1 MTKFWN
7 FAPKDETTV
16 ELRIDGDIVDDTD
29 VWLYEW
35 IGKTCTSPNAFR
47 DALNAYKGM
56 NITVWIDS
64 FGGSVFAATG
74 IYNALVEH
82 ARQGGTVT
90 TIGDGKV
97 MSAATVIFMAGQ
109 KRQVTKGCVFMI
121 HNPLTSVDG
130 YAEDLRKT
138 ADTLDVV
145 KESII
150 NAYESTGKSREE
162 LSEMMNAETYMDA
175 DQTVQEGFATE
186 ILQVSE
192 KAAED
197 KRPIVASAARKAI
210 VAYAEADVTNLRKI
224 IKGENAKMEKKVEI
238 KNVAD
243 LKNQYTDLCEQIK
256 NDAIKAERSRMQAL
270 DALADGSE
278 QVAQIINHAKE
289 TGQTAED
296 VQFFVDT
303 AKAANEKTVAVSDVA
318 EPNVDSIVDKKVSGA
333 ENVGV
338 DRVHNEADEEQKG
351 IQAMVKMLNRKRG
364 K

>member
-243 LKNQYTDLCEQIK
+243 LKNQYTDFCEQIK

-303 AKAANEKTVAVSDVA
+303 AKAANAKTVAVSDVA

-338 DRVHNEADEEQKG
+338 DKVHNEADEEREG

>member
-7 FAPKDETTV
+7 FAPKDEKTV
-16 ELRIDGDIVDDTD
+16 ELRIDGDIVDDSD

-35 IGKTCTSPNAFR
+35 IGETCTSPNAFR
-47 DALNAYKGM
+47 EALNVYKGM
-56 NITVWIDS
+56 NINVWIDS

-82 ARQGGTVT
+82 ERQGGTVT

-97 MSAATVIFMAGQ
+97 MSAATVIFMAGH

-121 HNPLTSVDG
+121 HNPLTSVGG

-138 ADTLDVV
+138 ADILDTV

-162 LSEMMNAETYMDA
+162 LSDMMDAETYMDA
-175 DQTVQEGFATE
+175 NQTVQEGFATE

-197 KRPIVASAARKAI
+197 NGQVRAFARNAI
-210 VAYAEADVTNLRKI
+210 VAYAKTDVTNLQKI
-224 IKGENAKMEKKVEI
+224 IKGENGNMEKKVEI

-243 LKNQYTDLCEQIK
+243 LKNQYTDLSEQIK
-256 NDAIKAERSRMQAL
+256 DDAIKAERSRMQAL

-303 AKAANEKTVAVSDVA
+303 AKAANAKTVAVSDVA

-338 DRVHNEADEEQKG
+338 DKVHNEADEEREG

>member
-7 FAPKDETTV
+7 FAPKDEKTV
-16 ELRIDGDIVDDTD
+16 ELRIDGDIVDDSD

-35 IGKTCTSPNAFR
+35 IGETCTSSNAFR
-47 DALNAYKGM
+47 EALNAYKGM
-56 NITVWIDS
+56 NINVWIAS

-74 IYNALVEH
+74 IYNALAEH
-82 ARQGGTVT
+82 VRQGGTVT

-121 HNPLTSVDG
+121 HNPLTSVGG

-138 ADTLDVV
+138 ADILDVV

-162 LSEMMNAETYMDA
+162 LSDMMNAETYMDA
-175 DQTVQEGFATE
+175 NQTVQEGFATE

-192 KAAED
+192 KAAD
-197 KRPIVASAARKAI
+197 NNSPVRALARKAI
-210 VAYAEADVTNLRKI
+210 VAYAETDVTNLQKI
-224 IKGENAKMEKKVEI
+224 IKGENGNMEKKVEI

-243 LKNQYTDLCEQIK
+243 LKNQYTELCEQIK
-256 NDAIKAERSRMQAL
+256 DDAIKAERSRMQAL

-303 AKAANEKTVAVSDVA
+303 AKAANAKTVAVSDVT

-338 DRVHNEADEEQKG
+338 DKVHNEADEEREG

>member
-16 ELRIDGDIVDDTD
+16 ELRIDGDIIDDSD

-35 IGKTCTSPNAFR
+35 VNETYTAPNAFR
-47 DALNAYKGM
+47 EALNVYKGM
-56 NITVWIDS
+56 NINVWIDS

-121 HNPLTSVDG
+121 HNPLTSVGG

-138 ADTLDVV
+138 ADILDVV

-162 LSEMMNAETYMDA
+162 LSDMMNAETYMDA
-175 DQTVQEGFATE
+175 NQTVQEGFATE

-192 KAAED
+192 KAAD
-197 KRPIVASAARKAI
+197 NNSPVRALARKAI
-210 VAYAEADVTNLRKI
+210 VAYAETDVTNLQKI
-224 IKGENAKMEKKVEI
+224 IKGENGKMEKKAEI

-303 AKAANEKTVAVSDVA
+303 AKAANAKTVVFDAV

-338 DRVHNEADEEQKG
+338 DKVHNEADEEREG

>member
-16 ELRIDGDIVDDTD
+16 ELRIDGDIVDDSD

-56 NITVWIDS
+56 NINVWIDS

-82 ARQGGTVT
+82 VRQGGTVT

-162 LSEMMNAETYMDA
+162 LSDMMNAETYMDA

-192 KAAED
+192 KAAD
-197 KRPIVASAARKAI
+197 NNSPVRALARKAI
-210 VAYAEADVTNLRKI
+210 VAYAETDVTNLQKI
-224 IKGENAKMEKKVEI
+224 IKGENGNMEKKVEI

-256 NDAIKAERSRMQAL
+256 DDAIKAERSRMQAL

-303 AKAANEKTVAVSDVA
+303 AKAANAKTVAVSDVA

-333 ENVGV
+333 ENVGI
-338 DRVHNEADEEQKG
+338 DKVHNEADEEREG

>member
-7 FAPKDETTV
+7 FAPKDEKTV
-16 ELRIDGDIVDDTD
+16 ELRIDGDIVDDSD

-35 IGKTCTSPNAFR
+35 IGETCTSPNAFR
-47 DALNAYKGM
+47 EALNVYKGM
-56 NITVWIDS
+56 NINVWIDS

-82 ARQGGTVT
+82 ERQGGTVT

-97 MSAATVIFMAGQ
+97 MSAATVIFMAGH

-121 HNPLTSVDG
+121 HNPLTSVGG

-138 ADTLDVV
+138 ADILDTV

-162 LSEMMNAETYMDA
+162 LSDMMDAETYMDA
-175 DQTVQEGFATE
+175 NQTVQEGFATE

-197 KRPIVASAARKAI
+197 NGQVRAFARNAI
-210 VAYAEADVTNLRKI
+210 VAYAKTDVTNLQKI
-224 IKGENAKMEKKVEI
+224 IKGENGNMDKKVEI

-256 NDAIKAERSRMQAL
+256 DDAIKAERSRMQTL

-303 AKAANEKTVAVSDVA
+303 AKAANAKTVAVSDVA

-338 DRVHNEADEEQKG
+338 DKVHNEADEEREG
-351 IQAMVKMLNRKRG
+351 IKAMVEMLNRKRG

>member
-7 FAPKDETTV
+7 FAPKDEKTV
-16 ELRIDGDIVDDTD
+16 ELRIDGDIVDDSD

-35 IGKTCTSPNAFR
+35 IGETCTSPNAFR
-47 DALNAYKGM
+47 EALNAYKGM
-56 NITVWIDS
+56 NINVWVDS

-74 IYNALVEH
+74 IYNALTEH
-82 ARQGGTVT
+82 VRQGGTVT

-121 HNPLTSVDG
+121 HNPLTSVGG

-138 ADTLDVV
+138 ADILDVV

-162 LSEMMNAETYMDA
+162 LSDMMNAETYMDA
-175 DQTVQEGFATE
+175 SQTVQEGFATE
-186 ILQVSE
+186 ILQISE
-192 KAAED
+192 KTAED
-197 KRPIVASAARKAI
+197 NGQVRAFARNAI
-210 VAYAEADVTNLRKI
+210 VAYAKADVTNLQKI
-224 IKGENAKMEKKVEI
+224 IKGENTQMAEKVEI

-303 AKAANEKTVAVSDVA
+303 AKAANAKTVAVSDVA

-338 DRVHNEADEEQKG
+338 DKVHNEADEEREG

>member
-1 MTKFWN
+1 
-7 FAPKDETTV
+7 
-16 ELRIDGDIVDDTD
+16 
-29 VWLYEW
+29 
-35 IGKTCTSPNAFR
+35 
-47 DALNAYKGM
+47 M
-56 NITVWIDS
+56 NINVWIDS

-82 ARQGGTVT
+82 ARQGSTVT

-121 HNPLTSVDG
+121 HNPLTSVGG

-138 ADTLDVV
+138 ADILDVV

-162 LSEMMNAETYMDA
+162 LSDMMNAETYMDA
-175 DQTVQEGFATE
+175 SQTVQEGFATE

-192 KAAED
+192 KAAD
-197 KRPIVASAARKAI
+197 NNSPVRALARKAI
-210 VAYAEADVTNLRKI
+210 VAYAETDVTNLQKI
-224 IKGENAKMEKKVEI
+224 IKGENGNMEKKVEI

-256 NDAIKAERSRMQAL
+256 DDAIKAERSRMQAL

-303 AKAANEKTVAVSDVA
+303 AKAANAKTVAVSDVA

-338 DRVHNEADEEQKG
+338 DKVHNEADEEREG
-351 IQAMVKMLNRKRG
+351 IKAMVEMLNRKRG

>member
-35 IGKTCTSPNAFR
+35 IGKTCTSPNTFR

-56 NITVWIDS
+56 NINVWIDS

-82 ARQGGTVT
+82 VRQGGTVT

-162 LSEMMNAETYMDA
+162 LSDMMNAETYMDA

-303 AKAANEKTVAVSDVA
+303 AKAANAKTVVFDAV

-338 DRVHNEADEEQKG
+338 DKVHNEADEEREG

>member
-7 FAPKDETTV
+7 FAPKDEKTV
-16 ELRIDGDIVDDTD
+16 ELRIDGDIVDDSD

-35 IGKTCTSPNAFR
+35 VGKICTSPNAFR
-47 DALNAYKGM
+47 EALNAYKGM
-56 NITVWIDS
+56 NINVWIDS

-82 ARQGGTVT
+82 SHQGGTVT

-138 ADTLDVV
+138 ADILDVV

-162 LSEMMNAETYMDA
+162 LSDMMNAETYMDA

-197 KRPIVASAARKAI
+197 NNPVRALARKAI

-224 IKGENAKMEKKVEI
+224 IKGENGKMEKKAEI

-243 LKNQYTDLCEQIK
+243 LKNQYTDLCEQVK
-256 NDAIKAERSRMQAL
+256 DDAIKAERSRMQAL

-303 AKAANEKTVAVSDVA
+303 AKAANAKTVAVSDVA

>member
-303 AKAANEKTVAVSDVA
+303 AKAANAKTVVFDAV

-338 DRVHNEADEEQKG
+338 DKVHNEADEEREG